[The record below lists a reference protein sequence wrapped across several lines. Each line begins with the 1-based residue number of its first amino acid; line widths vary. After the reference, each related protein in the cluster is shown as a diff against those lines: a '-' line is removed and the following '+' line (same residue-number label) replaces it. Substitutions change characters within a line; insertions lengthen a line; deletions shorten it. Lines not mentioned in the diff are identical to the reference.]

1 MRSNEILG
9 SREHSTLDSHPEV
22 KSNTGFYEDC
32 TAYKTRIYS
41 KHGAPHLF
49 KYTVATNH
57 TVLRRMECT
66 SILTR

>member
-1 MRSNEILG
+1 MRSNKILG

-22 KSNTGFYEDC
+22 KNNTGFYKDYI
-32 TAYKTRIYS
+32 AYKTRIYP
-41 KHGAPHLF
+41 KHGAPHLL

-66 SILTR
+66 LILTR